1 MRKKLGIDRVSI
13 YCALESESMSDN
25 NKDEIE
31 SEDSPKKWWY
41 WYAVYGVISLVLFTI
56 FSIFILN
63 YQN

>member
-1 MRKKLGIDRVSI
+1 MRKKLVIDRVSI
-13 YCALESESMSDN
+13 YCALETESMSDD

-31 SEDSPKKWWY
+31 IEDSPKKWWY

>member
-1 MRKKLGIDRVSI
+1 
-13 YCALESESMSDN
+13 MSDDD
-25 NKDEIE
+25 KSEIE
-31 SEDSPKKWWY
+31 SEDSPKNWWY